1 MDNNKNWINESKSII
16 DIIINDFELK
26 PNYITFYLNEKGDC
40 SKNEKFE
47 LVINKFLSLAYLK
60 KERKRKY
67 ETKNNVK
74 KHKRGITGI

>member
-1 MDNNKNWINESKSII
+1 MNQKVLYK
-16 DIIINDFELK
+16 IINDFELK

-60 KERKRKY
+60 KERKRRY
-67 ETKNNVK
+67 ETKDNVK